1 METHASVEKAHAYL
15 EAQMSRS
22 DSSRRVAMGPFVTI
36 SRESGSGGSALAEEL
51 SRRLDRLLTVEQPH
65 WTVFDR
71 NLVEKML
78 EHYRLSASL
87 ARFLPED
94 KVSEIDSSVGE
105 ILGLHPSIWTLV
117 HQTNSTM
124 RRLAG
129 MGNVILVGR
138 GANFATAGLAH
149 GLHLRLV
156 GSPELRCHR
165 IASLRGLSSEQAT
178 THNRKTDAAR
188 RDYVRKFFDADIDDP
203 SSYDLILNMDRFAIE
218 RAADLVMTILQSRGE
233 VVWPHSPAHTA
244 PEPG

>member
-1 METHASVEKAHAYL
+1 METHASIDKAKAYFDVQL
-15 EAQMSRS
+15 TRPESA
-22 DSSRRVAMGPFVTI
+22 RRVALGPFITI

-51 SRRLDRLLTVEQPH
+51 SRRLDRFLTVEQPH

-78 EHYRLSASL
+78 EHYQLAASL
-87 ARFLPED
+87 SRFLPED

-138 GANFATAGLAH
+138 GANFATAGLGH
-149 GLHLRLV
+149 GLHVRLI
-156 GSPELRCHR
+156 GSPERRARR
-165 IASLRGLSSEQAT
+165 IGTLRGLPAELALA
-178 THNRKTDAAR
+178 HNRKADAAR
-188 RDYVRKFFDADIDDP
+188 RDYVRSFFDADIDDP
-203 SSYDLILNMDRFAIE
+203 ATYDLMVNMDRFTIE
-218 RAADLVMTILQSRGE
+218 QAADLVIALLQSRGE
-233 VVWPHSPAHTA
+233 LVLPA
-244 PEPG
+244 